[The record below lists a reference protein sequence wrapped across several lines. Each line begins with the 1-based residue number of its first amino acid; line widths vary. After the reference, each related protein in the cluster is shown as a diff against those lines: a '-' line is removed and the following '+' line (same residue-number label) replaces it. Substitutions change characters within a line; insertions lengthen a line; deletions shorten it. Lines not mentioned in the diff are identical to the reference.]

1 MEYNNNYKGEGLI
14 PIESIIYG
22 GYVKMTRLQG
32 EVYKT
37 YSNSPIASATELNIF
52 IDVYSILHQ
61 LFSETYR
68 TDIRDYTAITSG
80 LINMCAHYR
89 NFFGK
94 WSGLGVSTKF
104 YLVFSFNTCDI
115 NRKFVA
121 NYNETFYNKSQIP
134 EFFELAKNNF
144 DLLSILC
151 PYLPDI
157 FFVQSPRNYESAV
170 VIANLIETINDGNPN
185 LIISKDLYPIQ
196 LCYLYPFTS
205 YLYPIKKRGGGDESV
220 MLPIRE
226 KACFREE
233 FWKFFADRRKVKPES
248 FIDLSPLNYPLL
260 SAMSRF
266 PERNIMGSLNIHVA
280 SNYIRSIVGNS
291 DIKIL
296 SEQLYQD
303 GNISSKL
310 PVADIDSKYKTL
322 DVQFMLPYYKQDP
335 ESQAIKLQ
343 NLDDPNTLN
352 MINAKFFAN
361 NPLDF
366 SKL

>member
-1 MEYNNNYKGEGLI
+1 MEYNNNYKGGGTVSV
-14 PIESIIYG
+14 ESIIYG
-22 GYVKMTRLQG
+22 SYVKMNRLES

-37 YSNSPIASATELNIF
+37 FSNTPIASATELNVF
-52 IDVYSILHQ
+52 IDVYSVLHQ

-80 LINMCAHYR
+80 LINMCGHYR

-104 YLVFSFNTCDI
+104 YLIFSFNTCEI

-121 NYNETFYNKSQIP
+121 GYNESFFNKSQIP
-134 EFFELAKNNF
+134 EFFNLAKNNF

-157 FFVQSPRNYESAV
+157 YFVQSPRNYESAV

-185 LIISKDLYPIQ
+185 LIISKDMYPLQ
-196 LCYLYPFTS
+196 LCSLYPFTS
-205 YLYPIKKRGGGDESV
+205 YLYPIKRFGQDESV
-220 MLPIRE
+220 MIPIRE
-226 KACFREE
+226 KNCFREE
-233 FWKFFADRRKVKPES
+233 FWNFVASKRKVNPS
-248 FIDLSPLNYPLL
+248 TFIDLSPINFPLL
-260 SAMSRF
+260 CAMTRF
-266 PERNIMGSLNIHVA
+266 PERSFTGCLNVVTA
-280 SNYIRSIVGNS
+280 SKIIRSLVGS
-291 DIKIL
+291 EDIKIL
-296 SEQLYQD
+296 PEQLYQNHD
-303 GNISSKL
+303 INSKI
-310 PVADIDSKYKTL
+310 PVADIESKFKTL

-335 ESQAIKLQ
+335 ESQAIQLQ
-343 NLDDPNTLN
+343 NLDDPATLN
-352 MINAKFFAN
+352 MINSKFFGN